1 MIKFTGRRNIL
12 YMIQLAIW
20 SFARMLVKFFLEDT
34 FRFIKSQLFT
44 FLMFMGEF
52 TGGLI
57 VHLYQRKYLKIKEN
71 KFLVNQKKNTI
82 SIENKKQNKFK
93 IFSLLFMAAFLDFVE
108 FNISSFYVANYMGIS
123 YSFNLRLFTFL
134 VICNALS
141 YRCIL
146 KFPIH
151 KHQKFALVIIFACFI
166 ITIISEYFF
175 QPINIYITYGGFITV
190 ICFIFLQYICTSTL
204 DISDKYLMEFE
215 SFDAFLI
222 ITYEG
227 LFGCIITMLSFI
239 YENPNP
245 EVYKIYKYESTGR
258 FALFLFLLFLFYIFS
273 ALRNS
278 FSIMTNKIYSPLELT
293 LSNYFVNPLY
303 IIYSYIDG
311 EDFLTKDGQ
320 NVFYFLINFIISIL
334 ALFSTLIYNEFIV
347 IFCCGLEHNTYLQ
360 ISRRS
365 KLEDLE
371 MEIKNLSWEG
381 FDDNKEGEE
390 TEEEEKEGEE
400 EIKKSTYNIYV

>member
-1 MIKFTGRRNIL
+1 
-12 YMIQLAIW
+12 
-20 SFARMLVKFFLEDT
+20 
-34 FRFIKSQLFT
+34 
-44 FLMFMGEF
+44 
-52 TGGLI
+52 
-57 VHLYQRKYLKIKEN
+57 
-71 KFLVNQKKNTI
+71 
-82 SIENKKQNKFK
+82 
-93 IFSLLFMAAFLDFVE
+93 
-108 FNISSFYVANYMGIS
+108 
-123 YSFNLRLFTFL
+123 
-134 VICNALS
+134 
-141 YRCIL
+141 
-146 KFPIH
+146 
-151 KHQKFALVIIFACFI
+151 
-166 ITIISEYFF
+166 
-175 QPINIYITYGGFITV
+175 
-190 ICFIFLQYICTSTL
+190 
-204 DISDKYLMEFE
+204 MEFE

-227 LFGCIITMLSFI
+227 LFGCIITLLSFI
-239 YENPNP
+239 YQNPNP

-278 FSIMTNKIYSPLELT
+278 FRIMTNKIYSPLELT

-371 MEIKNLSWEG
+371 MEIKNLSSEG